1 MTILFHIP
9 EESGNFTYRL
19 DGNTV
24 STSNGMYSAEFPPEM
39 ILGLFATGAWKMLD
53 EVEFEEPAYE
63 EITATDSSD
72 DVVAPTEVGG
82 AVASDGGSSSYYD
95 LPVPDWFIE
104 RAIERAVTD
113 GQGYIKTE
121 ELIEVIFQNDFDAG
135 NAFKSLI
142 RLWGA
147 FNGAGKAGNSV
158 SYDKRKIE
166 YSLGKLEQRFERQG
180 EAV

>member
-9 EESGNFTYRL
+9 RESGNYTYRL

-24 STSNGMYSAEFPPEM
+24 STANGVYSHDFPPEM
-39 ILGLFATGAWKMLD
+39 ILDQFVSGNWVILGEVDLEENNEPDCSYGVASEP
-53 EVEFEEPAYE
+53 EVE
-63 EITATDSSD
+63 S
-72 DVVAPTEVGG
+72 EVGG

-95 LPVPDWFIE
+95 IAVPDWFIE
-104 RAIERAVTD
+104 RAIERAVT
-113 GQGYIKTE
+113 GGTGYIKTE
-121 ELIEVIFQNDFDAG
+121 ELIEVIFKNDFDAG

-166 YSLGKLEQRFERQG
+166 YSLDKLEQRFERQG
-180 EAV
+180 EVE